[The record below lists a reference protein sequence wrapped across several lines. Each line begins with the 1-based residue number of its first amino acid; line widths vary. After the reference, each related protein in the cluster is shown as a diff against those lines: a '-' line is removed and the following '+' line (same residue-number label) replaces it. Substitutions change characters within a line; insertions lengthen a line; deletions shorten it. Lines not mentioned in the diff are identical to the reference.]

1 MRDKRIL
8 LGVSGGIAAYKAA
21 ELARMFRREGAEVR
35 VVMTKAATEFVTELT
50 FEALTGNPVALEMF
64 ARRVVGTTSGTRLR
78 RVVGTTSATRL
89 RRTESAHEHVELGR
103 WAEVFVIAPATADVI
118 AKLALGLADDLLSTT
133 GLVCTAPLVVAPAM
147 NSSMWKHPAVQ
158 VNVRTLTERG
168 AVIVGPA
175 EGDLSCGEKGL
186 GRMAEPAEIAEAVRG
201 ALRG

>member
-21 ELARMFRREGAEVR
+21 ELARIFRREGAEVR
-35 VVMTKAATEFVTELT
+35 VVMTRAAAEFVTELT

-64 ARRVVGTTSGTRLR
+64 ASRVVGTTSG
-78 RVVGTTSATRL
+78 TRL

-103 WAEVFVIAPATADVI
+103 WADVFVVAPATADVI

-133 GLVCTAPLVVAPAM
+133 ALACGAPLVVAPAM

-158 VNVRTLTERG
+158 VNVETLRGRG

-175 EGDLSCGEKGL
+175 EGDLSCGEKGV
-186 GRMAEPAEIAEAVRG
+186 GRMSEPAEIAEAVRG
-201 ALRG
+201 VLGG